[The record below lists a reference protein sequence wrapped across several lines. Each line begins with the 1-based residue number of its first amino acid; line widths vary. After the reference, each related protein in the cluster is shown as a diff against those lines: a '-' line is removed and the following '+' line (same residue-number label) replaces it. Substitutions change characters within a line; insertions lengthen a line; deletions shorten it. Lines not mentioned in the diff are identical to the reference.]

1 MVELFLKCEGY
12 QVCTAVHGLDAL
24 DCVRDKAP
32 CLIFL
37 DVMMPVM
44 DGVTFAQ
51 RLRRDS
57 NPIIA
62 QTPIVLLTA
71 IPEPALVQRQI
82 GAVGVVPK
90 PITFDAIHAAV
101 EQHCRPS

>member
-1 MVELFLKCEGY
+1 MVELFLTVEGY
-12 QVCTAVHGLDAL
+12 RVCTAAHGLDAL
-24 DCVRDKAP
+24 DCIREMAP

-57 NPIIA
+57 NPTIA

-71 IPEPALVQRQI
+71 IPQPASVQRLI
-82 GAVGVVPK
+82 GAVGVIPK

-101 EQHCRPS
+101 EKYCRPR